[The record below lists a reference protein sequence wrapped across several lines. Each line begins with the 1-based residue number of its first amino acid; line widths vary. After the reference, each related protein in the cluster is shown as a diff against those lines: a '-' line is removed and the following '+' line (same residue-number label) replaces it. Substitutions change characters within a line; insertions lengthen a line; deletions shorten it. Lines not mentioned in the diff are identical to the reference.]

1 MFFFVTIALIAA
13 FSLFVLNALIMDYFM
28 EASGPVKAEAG
39 VIGSPTAVPGMDSN
53 QHEKVF
59 YGMALKTL
67 LLFLALFAITVY
79 VFGRW
84 TASRLTTPPDRLRM
98 VSAALHADITMKDY
112 IFEPAMNLPRF
123 RMISMIWLNGSNG
136 WRGKARACREQ
147 AANADRH
154 FP

>member
-59 YGMALKTL
+59 YGMALKT
-67 LLFLALFAITVY
+67 AAAV
-79 VFGRW
+79 
-84 TASRLTTPPDRLRM
+84 SRFVCNYRICLRKM
-98 VSAALHADITMKDY
+98 DGIPAHDPLRSIADGIRALHADITMKDY

-136 WRGKARACREQ
+136 WRGKSESLQRAS
-147 AANADRH
+147 ANADRH